1 MLERIPIS
9 THWETTSGSKSKL
22 TWLPQEPYSIWN
34 AIYIYIHIL
43 TNESPLFSKQYILNP
58 RVPELSEH
66 THKYT
71 HMCNSCCLPP
81 VLDHSQ
87 LITHIFS
94 STLCHL
100 ILSVLFLC
108 SSSETSS
115 PYIMSPLS
123 GQKCENMCSVRPQ
136 LCWYQQE
143 SGSHSKILLF
153 LSVCVVDVASFCMIV
168 ESISWNLPKDC

>member
-81 VLDHSQ
+81 VLGHSQ

-94 STLCHL
+94 STLSVTLFC
-100 ILSVLFLC
+100 LSFSYVPLLKLHHHTLC
-108 SSSETSS
+108 
-115 PYIMSPLS
+115 LL
-123 GQKCENMCSVRPQ
+123 CLVRNVRTCA
-136 LCWYQQE
+136 L
-143 SGSHSKILLF
+143 
-153 LSVCVVDVASFCMIV
+153 
-168 ESISWNLPKDC
+168 

>member
-1 MLERIPIS
+1 MMLVLCPSELGLEVLTVWKIRYNYIFTNTQVSWVFCLIK
-9 THWETTSGSKSKL
+9 KSKCWKEFL
-22 TWLPQEPYSIWN
+22 FPLIGKQQVEANPNLPGCHKSHIAYGMLY
-34 AIYIYIHIL
+34 IYIYIHIL

-94 STLCHL
+94 STLSVTLFC
-100 ILSVLFLC
+100 LSFSYVPLLKLHHHTLC
-108 SSSETSS
+108 
-115 PYIMSPLS
+115 LL
-123 GQKCENMCSVRPQ
+123 CLVRNVRTCA
-136 LCWYQQE
+136 L
-143 SGSHSKILLF
+143 
-153 LSVCVVDVASFCMIV
+153 
-168 ESISWNLPKDC
+168 

>member
-58 RVPELSEH
+58 RVPELLEH

-94 STLCHL
+94 STLSVTLFC
-100 ILSVLFLC
+100 LSFSYVPLLKLHHHTLC
-108 SSSETSS
+108 
-115 PYIMSPLS
+115 LL
-123 GQKCENMCSVRPQ
+123 CLVRNVRTCA
-136 LCWYQQE
+136 L
-143 SGSHSKILLF
+143 
-153 LSVCVVDVASFCMIV
+153 
-168 ESISWNLPKDC
+168 

>member
-66 THKYT
+66 TYKYT

-94 STLCHL
+94 STLSVTLFC
-100 ILSVLFLC
+100 LSFSYVPLLKLHHHTLC
-108 SSSETSS
+108 
-115 PYIMSPLS
+115 LL
-123 GQKCENMCSVRPQ
+123 CLVRNVRTCA
-136 LCWYQQE
+136 L
-143 SGSHSKILLF
+143 
-153 LSVCVVDVASFCMIV
+153 
-168 ESISWNLPKDC
+168 

>member
-87 LITHIFS
+87 LITRIFS
-94 STLCHL
+94 STL
-100 ILSVLFLC
+100 SVTLFCLC
-108 SSSETSS
+108 FS
-115 PYIMSPLS
+115 YVPLL
-123 GQKCENMCSVRPQ
+123 KLHHHTLCLLCLVRNVRTCA
-136 LCWYQQE
+136 L
-143 SGSHSKILLF
+143 
-153 LSVCVVDVASFCMIV
+153 
-168 ESISWNLPKDC
+168 

>member
-22 TWLPQEPYSIWN
+22 TWLPQEPYSIQN
-34 AIYIYIHIL
+34 AIYIYIYIL

-87 LITHIFS
+87 LITHVFS
-94 STLCHL
+94 SSLSVTLFCLSFSYVPLLKLHPHTLCL
-100 ILSVLFLC
+100 LC
-108 SSSETSS
+108 
-115 PYIMSPLS
+115 L
-123 GQKCENMCSVRPQ
+123 VRNVRTCA
-136 LCWYQQE
+136 L
-143 SGSHSKILLF
+143 
-153 LSVCVVDVASFCMIV
+153 
-168 ESISWNLPKDC
+168 

>member
-9 THWETTSGSKSKL
+9 THWETPSGSKSKL

-94 STLCHL
+94 STLSVTLFC
-100 ILSVLFLC
+100 LSFSYVPLLKLHHHTLC
-108 SSSETSS
+108 
-115 PYIMSPLS
+115 LL
-123 GQKCENMCSVRPQ
+123 CLVRNVRTCA
-136 LCWYQQE
+136 L
-143 SGSHSKILLF
+143 
-153 LSVCVVDVASFCMIV
+153 
-168 ESISWNLPKDC
+168 

>member
-34 AIYIYIHIL
+34 AMYIYIHIL

-94 STLCHL
+94 STLSVTLFC
-100 ILSVLFLC
+100 LSFSYVPLLKLHHHTLC
-108 SSSETSS
+108 
-115 PYIMSPLS
+115 LL
-123 GQKCENMCSVRPQ
+123 CLVRNVRTCA
-136 LCWYQQE
+136 L
-143 SGSHSKILLF
+143 
-153 LSVCVVDVASFCMIV
+153 
-168 ESISWNLPKDC
+168 

>member
-34 AIYIYIHIL
+34 AIYIHIL

-94 STLCHL
+94 STL
-100 ILSVLFLC
+100 SVTLFCLC
-108 SSSETSS
+108 FS
-115 PYIMSPLS
+115 YVPLL
-123 GQKCENMCSVRPQ
+123 KLHHHTLCLLCLVRNVRTCA
-136 LCWYQQE
+136 L
-143 SGSHSKILLF
+143 
-153 LSVCVVDVASFCMIV
+153 
-168 ESISWNLPKDC
+168 

>member
-94 STLCHL
+94 STLSVTLFC
-100 ILSVLFLC
+100 LSFSYVPLLKLHHHTLC
-108 SSSETSS
+108 
-115 PYIMSPLS
+115 LL
-123 GQKCENMCSVRPQ
+123 CLVRNVRTCA
-136 LCWYQQE
+136 L
-143 SGSHSKILLF
+143 
-153 LSVCVVDVASFCMIV
+153 
-168 ESISWNLPKDC
+168 

>member
-43 TNESPLFSKQYILNP
+43 TNEFPLFLKQYILNP

-94 STLCHL
+94 STLSVTLFC
-100 ILSVLFLC
+100 LSFSYVPLLKLHHHTLC
-108 SSSETSS
+108 
-115 PYIMSPLS
+115 LL
-123 GQKCENMCSVRPQ
+123 CLVRNVRTCA
-136 LCWYQQE
+136 L
-143 SGSHSKILLF
+143 
-153 LSVCVVDVASFCMIV
+153 
-168 ESISWNLPKDC
+168 

>member
-34 AIYIYIHIL
+34 AIYIYTHIL

-94 STLCHL
+94 STL
-100 ILSVLFLC
+100 SVTLFCLC
-108 SSSETSS
+108 FS
-115 PYIMSPLS
+115 YVPLL
-123 GQKCENMCSVRPQ
+123 KLHHHTLCLLCLVRNVRTCA
-136 LCWYQQE
+136 L
-143 SGSHSKILLF
+143 
-153 LSVCVVDVASFCMIV
+153 
-168 ESISWNLPKDC
+168 

>member
-34 AIYIYIHIL
+34 AIYIHIL

-94 STLCHL
+94 STLSVTLFC
-100 ILSVLFLC
+100 LSFSYVPLLKLHHHTLC
-108 SSSETSS
+108 
-115 PYIMSPLS
+115 LL
-123 GQKCENMCSVRPQ
+123 CLVRNVRTCA
-136 LCWYQQE
+136 L
-143 SGSHSKILLF
+143 
-153 LSVCVVDVASFCMIV
+153 
-168 ESISWNLPKDC
+168 

>member
-34 AIYIYIHIL
+34 AIYIYTHIL

-94 STLCHL
+94 STLSVTLFC
-100 ILSVLFLC
+100 LSFSYVPLLKLHHHTLC
-108 SSSETSS
+108 
-115 PYIMSPLS
+115 LL
-123 GQKCENMCSVRPQ
+123 CLVRNVRTCA
-136 LCWYQQE
+136 L
-143 SGSHSKILLF
+143 
-153 LSVCVVDVASFCMIV
+153 
-168 ESISWNLPKDC
+168 

>member
-34 AIYIYIHIL
+34 AIYIYIYIHIL

-94 STLCHL
+94 STLSVTLFC
-100 ILSVLFLC
+100 LSFSYVPLLKLHHHTLC
-108 SSSETSS
+108 
-115 PYIMSPLS
+115 LL
-123 GQKCENMCSVRPQ
+123 CLVRNVRTCA
-136 LCWYQQE
+136 L
-143 SGSHSKILLF
+143 
-153 LSVCVVDVASFCMIV
+153 
-168 ESISWNLPKDC
+168 

>member
-34 AIYIYIHIL
+34 AIYIYIYIHIL

-94 STLCHL
+94 STL
-100 ILSVLFLC
+100 SVTLFCLC
-108 SSSETSS
+108 FS
-115 PYIMSPLS
+115 YVPLL
-123 GQKCENMCSVRPQ
+123 KLHHHTLCLLCLVRNVRTCA
-136 LCWYQQE
+136 L
-143 SGSHSKILLF
+143 
-153 LSVCVVDVASFCMIV
+153 
-168 ESISWNLPKDC
+168 